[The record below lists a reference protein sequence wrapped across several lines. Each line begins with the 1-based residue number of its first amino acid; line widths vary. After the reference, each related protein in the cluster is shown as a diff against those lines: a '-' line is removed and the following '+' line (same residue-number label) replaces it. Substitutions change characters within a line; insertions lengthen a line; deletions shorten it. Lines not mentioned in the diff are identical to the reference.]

1 MQMSQRPWEA
11 CSSTSATP
19 TIYGRSRQLRTLT
32 GSCGS
37 SSPKGSDFS
46 KVTDEEVQHAVELIN
61 DRPRKV
67 LGYRTAN
74 EVFREM
80 LHSA

>member
-1 MQMSQRPWEA
+1 
-11 CSSTSATP
+11 
-19 TIYGRSRQLRTLT
+19 
-32 GSCGS
+32 
-37 SSPKGSDFS
+37 
-46 KVTDEEVQHAVELIN
+46 VELIC

-67 LGYRTAN
+67 LGYRTVN

>member
-1 MQMSQRPWEA
+1 M
-11 CSSTSATP
+11 
-19 TIYGRSRQLRTLT
+19 
-32 GSCGS
+32 S
-37 SSPKGSDFS
+37 SSPKDTDFS
-46 KVTDEEVQHAVELIN
+46 KLTDDGVQHVFGMIN
-61 DRPRKV
+61 DRLRKV

>member
-1 MQMSQRPWEA
+1 M
-11 CSSTSATP
+11 
-19 TIYGRSRQLRTLT
+19 
-32 GSCGS
+32 GSCES

-46 KVTDEEVQHAVELIN
+46 KVTNEEVQHTVELIC